1 MAVDVS
7 QIDLGHE
14 SFNNALKGII
24 EQRDKANDELNSILD
39 PIVEN
44 LGGDP
49 DHLRFAS
56 KKINYILEN
65 ENAVALTKTLEEVK
79 FNYNKRLDTISNL
92 AKNAEAQV
100 IIKQKAL
107 AVSDEIIESCSEEIK
122 NIQIENEKLE
132 VENAAMEA
140 EKKSLEDSLSKLE
153 KEITELQKQEE
164 NSNFKRGLKQKGEY
178 ENQESPLE
186 KKIEQQGDYRNQIAK
201 LEGKLAGNKKKM
213 VSVEELNNL
222 IARRDEYVAKQAKEY
237 ANLDKQKTKL
247 VNEFKKDK
255 ITLNFGDSV
264 PEEQEKA
271 ENGESTSA
279 ENASKAKAGGA
290 AGAGASTQATG
301 MIEDE
306 RTPKELVQDMY
317 KRLMELGKIDAETRK
332 RILSGM
338 GYSDLI
344 DMTPG
349 LSNKQ
354 RRNVQALLNATL
366 KDLGRLDNEQAENLD
381 RILEDK
387 FGVSDAYSILV
398 EGDFAKLSEEELS
411 DIKKIMD
418 TFNQNPGNY
427 TREEQIMIDEFA
439 KRVSL
444 KTLSYHMGKAGVFGR
459 LFENFSP
466 ESQSRKDILASFNTF
481 SQFKSANAKTVAEND
496 FVKELGANV
505 KTDDEISMDPRTS
518 IRTKQKQRSTRTR
531 S

>member
-7 QIDLGHE
+7 QIDLEHD
-14 SFNNALKGII
+14 SFNDVLNEII
-24 EQRDKANDELNSILD
+24 NQRDNANDELNSILD

-56 KKINYILEN
+56 KKVNYILEN
-65 ENAVALTKTLEEVK
+65 ENEWALPETLGKVE
-79 FNYNKRLDTISNL
+79 FNYNKRLNTISDL
-92 AKNAEAQV
+92 AKNAEEQV

-107 AVSDEIIESCSEEIK
+107 AVNDKIIERCSQEIEK
-122 NIQIENEKLE
+122 IQTENKELE
-132 VENAAMEA
+132 VENAKIDAQ
-140 EKKSLEDSLSKLE
+140 KKSLEDSLSKLE
-153 KEITELQKQEE
+153 NKITELQKQEE
-164 NSNFKRGLKQKGEY
+164 NSNFKRGL
-178 ENQESPLE
+178 NQESPLGIVLKQKE
-186 KKIEQQGDYRNQIAK
+186 NYEEQIADLK
-201 LEGKLAGNKKKM
+201 GQLAGNEKKM
-213 VSVEELNNL
+213 VSDEELNNL
-222 IARRDEYVAKQAKEY
+222 IARRDEYVAKQAQEY
-237 ANLDKQKTKL
+237 ENLNEQKTKL

-306 RTPKELVQDMY
+306 RTPEELVQDMY
-317 KRLMELGKIDAETRK
+317 KRLMEDGKIDAETRK
-332 RILSGM
+332 RMLSGM

-344 DMTPG
+344 DMASR

-366 KDLGRLDNEQAENLD
+366 KDLGRLDNQQAENLD

-387 FGVSDAYSILV
+387 FGVSDAYSILA

-411 DIKKIMD
+411 DIKKIID
-418 TFNQNPGNY
+418 TFNRNPDDY

-444 KTLSYHMGKAGVFGR
+444 KALSYHMEKAGVFGR

-481 SQFKSANAKTVAEND
+481 SELKSGRVKKVAESSFATNL
-496 FVKELGANV
+496 KANV
-505 KTDDEISMDPRTS
+505 RTNNEISMDSKDS
-518 IRTKQKQRSTRTR
+518 IMTKQKQRSMGMRR
-531 S
+531 